1 MTALSLSTSLRRI
14 AQELASWP
22 LPPAGRALFGRPV
35 PRAGKRHLA
44 AAIAGVAVLAALLL
58 IPIPALAA
66 YTADGQWYPSPDQ
79 PLHYYWFRTEQGVP
93 AHPEV
98 MDPRVEEIAEAF
110 GRGDYAVTR
119 QLAQTLLDSSDDP
132 GLRGEAAAFIVESH
146 IAEGDF
152 AAARAAAERHEDW
165 DAVERI
171 ESLKAD
177 YNRAVARLQQIVA
190 KTDDPSEAA
199 RAQLLT
205 AHFHQQ
211 FRLLDVAQASYW
223 KVCWRHP
230 KHPEAGRAIWE
241 IARMH
246 YLYGEP
252 DDARTACKMAVD
264 LARDGDLAVRAC
276 ETIFQLSITHAKAP
290 YQGARESLRDI
301 AEAHSRTRA
310 ADTARLR
317 IGELYAAEGLP
328 EEAEEEWAALVAD
341 RPECPVAGEARIRLA
356 EVRYEMG
363 TRAFFEGDYARAIRC
378 FEELLPN
385 LDLVGVKT
393 ASGRWLDDA
402 HPFAASKRRQAVFS
416 LGEAYQ
422 KLGQWQDAAD
432 VFGRLAVAGSPA
444 EEFAL
449 FQLGRSKME
458 AGYYAD
464 ALEAFI
470 TLKDKFPESGFAPQC
485 EDHIR
490 TIQGEH

>member
-1 MTALSLSTSLRRI
+1 MMRHMSRVKQGAKPRGRIGVWLRSVSRGLPRI
-14 AQELASWP
+14 
-22 LPPAGRALFGRPV
+22 G
-35 PRAGKRHLA
+35 
-44 AAIAGVAVLAALLL
+44 GVLAVLVLSGAAFGDVPKRGPDNPALL
-58 IPIPALAA
+58 
-66 YTADGQWYPSPDQ
+66 
-79 PLHYYWFRTEQGVP
+79 YWFRAPEP
-93 AHPEV
+93 AAESGEIDPGIKEV
-98 MDPRVEEIAEAF
+98 AQTF
-110 GRGDYAVTR
+110 GTGDYAR
-119 QLAQTLLDSSDDP
+119 SRALAEKVAAGTED
-132 GLRGEAAAFIVESH
+132 GEVRSQAVGYIVECYL
-146 IAEGDF
+146 AEGDF

-171 ESLKAD
+171 NRLKAD
-177 YNRAVARLQQIVA
+177 YNRAVGRLQQIVA
-190 KTDDPSEAA
+190 KTDDGAEAA

-205 AHFHQQ
+205 GHVHQQ
-211 FRLLDVAQASYW
+211 LGLLSAAQTSYW

-230 KHPEAGRAIWE
+230 NHPEAGRAIWE

-252 DDARTACKMAVD
+252 EDARTACKMAVD
-264 LARDGDLAVRAC
+264 LAPDGDLGVRAC
-276 ETIFQLSITHAKAP
+276 EAIFQLTIAHEKAP

-310 ADTARLR
+310 VDTARLR
-317 IGELYAAEGLP
+317 IGELYAAEGLT
-328 EEAEEEWAALVAD
+328 EEAEEEWAALVAE
-341 RPECPVAGEARIRLA
+341 RPECQPAGEARIRLA

-363 TRAFFEGDYARAIRC
+363 TRAFFEGDYARAIPWL
-378 FEELLPN
+378 EELLPD

-393 ASGRWLDDA
+393 ASGRWLEDA
-402 HPFAASKRRQAVFS
+402 HPLVTSKRRQAVFS

-422 KLGQWQDAAD
+422 KLGRWQDAAE
-432 VFGRLAVAGSPA
+432 VFAALAVAGNPA

-470 TLKDKFPESGFAPQC
+470 TLKDKFPESGFVPQC

-490 TIQGEH
+490 AIQGER